1 MMYGYSEYE
10 RFLQTELDTQIK
22 EFEQV
27 INTKA
32 LVLKERG
39 EVFVGRFLKVQP
51 NGMAVFKV
59 RHSENMP
66 RKNSFWTATYLIG
79 DMGIYKNWGEK
90 TWGDLRHDCQRIY
103 SDAHCAWISQSDE
116 DSFCLIGVKNLTV
129 EFAQILEE
137 EKPIIAFGPQDPPLQ
152 YLLNLIDLVNDSSS
166 GLVHQFL
173 EYDDTGYTWNPEKID
188 SKTDLVSL
196 LKCALSDNSCL
207 VIQGPPGTGK
217 TYKMAQ
223 LTASLLSENKS
234 VLVTAL
240 TNQAL
245 IELAKKDDLIPFL
258 KDGKVSKTSLTV
270 DESRELP
277 KLLGIKSNKCDASPG
292 CLSLATFY
300 LSSGWAVQQSQP
312 PFDYVIM
319 DEASQAFLP
328 MIAALKKLGRKIIM
342 IGDQNQLAP
351 IVITDEDLITRNQWT
366 PIVKGFE
373 TVCKNYGFKS
383 YMLSDTY
390 RLTQRGADCTG
401 VFYNND
407 LHSVSEYKCIPSKQ
421 PLLIL
426 SGGPVLLECDL
437 KVGDKAPENAFEKIY
452 DTVNSLHIENRKAE
466 IAILSK
472 FRETVRQLQKY
483 FILRW
488 NSKELP
494 ENIKIETVDRVQG
507 LTVDY
512 CFFLIPNASIR
523 YSLETELFNVATS
536 RAKYNTVIVS
546 NIGLLRENMPIEV
559 RRYLLK
565 AQEDKFVAFETQ
577 KNVISAGD
585 ITVKVVDKID
595 LSKFDKKRKKIVEG
609 EENIYIIDTNVF
621 VTCPDIISR
630 IGKEFKVIIP
640 AKVLDELDKLKL
652 KPEVDKKALS
662 DAARN
667 INYAFSKNYSQME
680 DADVSLLPNGFDK
693 KNPDCMILSVVLK
706 HKKENPILLTSDNIL
721 QTRARGLGITTISLK
736 DFLKMQ

>member
-1 MMYGYSEYE
+1 MMYDYYEYE
-10 RFLQTELDTQIK
+10 RFLQTELETQIK
-22 EFEQV
+22 DFEKV
-27 INTKA
+27 INTEA
-32 LVLKERG
+32 LVLKEQG
-39 EVFVGRFLKVQP
+39 KVFVARFMKFQP

-59 RHSENMP
+59 RHSDKMP

-79 DMGIYKNWGEK
+79 DMGSYKNWGDK
-90 TWGDLRHDCQRIY
+90 SWGTLRHDYQRIF
-103 SDAHCAWISQSDE
+103 SDAHCAWISKSDDE
-116 DSFCLIGVKNLTV
+116 SFCLIGIKNLTV

-152 YLLNLIDLVNDSSS
+152 YLINLIDLVKDSSCES
-166 GLVHQFL
+166 VCNFL
-173 EYDDTGYTWNPEKID
+173 NYDDSGNYWNPEKID
-188 SKTDLVSL
+188 SKTDFVSL
-196 LKCALSDNSCL
+196 LKEMMESHPCL

-223 LTASLLSENKS
+223 LTAGLLSENKS

-245 IELAKKDDLIPFL
+245 IELAKKEDLRPFL
-258 KDGKVSKTSLTV
+258 NAGKVSKTSMTL
-270 DESRELP
+270 DESKELP
-277 KLLGIKSNKCDASPG
+277 NLLGIKSNQCDASSG

-351 IVITDEDLITRNQWT
+351 IVITNEDLITKYHWT

-373 TVCKNYGFKS
+373 TVCLHYQFKS
-383 YMLSDTY
+383 YILSDTY

-401 VFYNND
+401 VFYNNE
-407 LHSVSEYKCIPSKQ
+407 LRSVSEYQIIPSKNAN
-421 PLLIL
+421 LIQ
-426 SGGPVLLECDL
+426 SGGPVLLEHDL
-437 KVGDKAPENAFEKIY
+437 KVGDKAPENAFESIFNIVYNLYVEKPK
-452 DTVNSLHIENRKAE
+452 TE
-466 IAILSK
+466 IAVLSK
-472 FRETVRQLQKY
+472 FRDTIGPLQKY
-483 FILRW
+483 FVLRW
-488 NSKELP
+488 NTKELP
-494 ENIKIETVDRVQG
+494 ENIKIETVDSVQG

-512 CFFLIPNASIR
+512 CIFLIPNASIR
-523 YSLETELFNVATS
+523 YSLEKELFNVATS
-536 RAKYNTVIVS
+536 RAKYNTIIVS
-546 NIGLLRENMPIEV
+546 NVGLIRENMPEEV
-559 RRYLLK
+559 RKYLLK
-565 AQEDKFVAFETQ
+565 AQEDKFVAFNNPS
-577 KNVISAGD
+577 KVISAGN
-585 ITVKVVDKID
+585 IKVSVVNKID
-595 LSKFDKKRKKIVEG
+595 LSRFDRKRTEIVEG
-609 EENIYIIDTNVF
+609 KDNIYIIDTNVF
-621 VTCPDIISR
+621 VSCPDIITR

-652 KPEVDKKALS
+652 KPEVDKKALN

-667 INYAFSKNYSQME
+667 INYAFSKNYSHME
-680 DADVSLLPNGFDK
+680 DADVSLLPDGFDK
-693 KNPDCMILSVVLK
+693 KNSDCMILSVALR

-736 DFLKMQ
+736 DFLRK